1 VVEQDPRRGG
11 RKLPARC
18 AEIVLPLFLSL
29 IMTCVVSLISTLR
42 SVGLAEHFLRLWL
55 GAWALSWL
63 VAFPLL
69 LVVLPLARSVTSWL
83 VERP

>member
-1 VVEQDPRRGG
+1 MVEQGPRWGRG
-11 RKLPARC
+11 KLPARY

-29 IMTCVVSLISTLR
+29 LMTCVVSLISTLR
-42 SVGLAEHFLRLWL
+42 SVGLAENLLRLWL

-69 LVVLPLARSVTSWL
+69 LVALPLARTVTGWL

>member
-1 VVEQDPRRGG
+1 MVEQDSRRGW
-11 RKLPARC
+11 RKLPARY
-18 AEIVLPLFLSL
+18 AVILQPLFLSL
-29 IMTCVVSLISTLR
+29 LMTCVVSLISTLR
-42 SVGLAEHFLRLWL
+42 SVGMAENLLRLWL

-69 LVVLPLARSVTSWL
+69 LVALPLAKTLTSRL

>member
-1 VVEQDPRRGG
+1 MSDLAPVRPRR
-11 RKLPARC
+11 RLPAKY
-18 AEIVLPLFLSL
+18 AEIGLPLLLSFL
-29 IMTCVVSLISTLR
+29 MTCVVSLISTVR
-42 SVGLAEHFLRLWL
+42 SVGLPPHFLTLWL

-69 LVVLPLARSVTSWL
+69 LVVLPLARSLTDCV

>member
-1 VVEQDPRRGG
+1 VVDRALAVVR
-11 RKLPARC
+11 RKLPARY
-18 AEIVLPLFLSL
+18 AAIVLPLFLSL
-29 IMTCVVSLISTLR
+29 FMTCVVSMISTLR
-42 SVGLAEHFLRLWL
+42 SVGLVEHFLRLWL

-69 LVVLPLARSVTSWL
+69 LVVMPLARTVTGWV